1 MGTRRSRRLLKTK
14 RPVAYPLGDGDG
26 DAQGELMGEI
36 EMLNRKIVARLAIA
50 VLLIALPLAVWAVLP
65 PAVF

>member
-1 MGTRRSRRLLKTK
+1 
-14 RPVAYPLGDGDG
+14 
-26 DAQGELMGEI
+26 
-36 EMLNRKIVARLAIA
+36 MLNRKIVARLAIA